1 MMWLE
6 LRLLRMARGY
16 LLAWTGRRRVWCT
29 HGRTPLHGRGTVL
42 VVRDEELAI
51 QLLRVAQRAQRPELR
66 ADVVA
71 RLAELAEGCS

>member
-6 LRLLRMARGY
+6 SHLLRIARGY
-16 LLAWTGRRRVWCT
+16 LLAWAGRRRVWCT
-29 HGRTPLHGRGTVL
+29 RGRTPLHGPGTVL

-51 QLLRVAQRAQRPELR
+51 QLLRVAQRAERPELR

-71 RLAELAEGCS
+71 RLVELAEGRS